1 MEKLILKELMAKEQV
16 VAPCIWDCMSAKAA
30 ELSGYKALMLSST
43 CLANSMLG
51 MPDFGLMN
59 VEEVIYAVE
68 RIAYTSPL
76 PVILDGEDG
85 YGESPLLVYRNV
97 QRIAKAGAQAI
108 TIDDSTSA
116 RGWERLLYSCEER
129 GVGYDQISFDGLGRT
144 VLDADKWYAKLKAA
158 VAACEGTNCL
168 VIARTH
174 AYLSTGLEDSIE
186 RCVKADQ
193 LGVPITL
200 CYGIGNLEQGEK
212 VAKALPGWK
221 MWGDDQSKDGVPQ
234 VSLKDAYRLGFNLVT
249 NHCLESGAMWGMMMH
264 GVNNVKN
271 GNTVFSDTHDVSDY
285 YPYPSSVDYRSWL
298 KMEKEFNNVK

>member
-1 MEKLILKELMAKEQV
+1 MEKLILKELLAKEQV

-68 RIAYTSPL
+68 RIARTSPL

-85 YGESPLLVYRNV
+85 YGDSPLLVYRNV
-97 QRIAKAGAQAI
+97 QRLAKAGAQAI

-116 RGWERLLYSCEER
+116 RGWERFLYACDER
-129 GVGYDQISFDGLGRT
+129 GVGYDQISFENANRT
-144 VLDADKWYAKLKAA
+144 VLDADKWYAKIKAA
-158 VAACEGTNCL
+158 VTACEGTDCL

-174 AYLSTGLEDSIE
+174 AYLATGLDDAIE
-186 RCVKADQ
+186 RCVKADA
-193 LGVPITL
+193 LGAPITL
-200 CYGIGNLEQGEK
+200 CYGIGNLEQGK
-212 VAKALPGWK
+212 RVAERLPGWK

-234 VSLKDAYRLGFNLVT
+234 VNLADAAKLGFNLVT

-264 GVNNVKN
+264 GVENHKN

-285 YPYPSSVDYRSWL
+285 YPYPTSVDYKSWL
-298 KMEKEFNNVK
+298 ELEKELLKV